1 MHNPVVQKR
10 MCAHMPTHTYTHACT
25 YTQTRTHGRAQTQ
38 TQTQTHTHTHA
49 HTHRHART
57 HACVRACA
65 CTHVRARTQRTPLF
79 YDVILRLPTAA
90 ISGALPPSTQR
101 PVLGPGPTYAS
112 PPRLTNPASR
122 SVSQELLP
130 DLPVT
135 APDLAACG
143 AAEVRF
149 RPPRRLCCRRC
160 YAVLYRQHVA
170 GDISYHASPRRW
182 LRVTRLAPDK
192 RDRLTA
198 RPRWRCCLWREPD
211 DLDRRIVGRA

>member
-1 MHNPVVQKR
+1 
-10 MCAHMPTHTYTHACT
+10 MPTHIHTCMHIYTDTH
-25 YTQTRTHGRAQTQ
+25 TRTRTD
-38 TQTQTHTHTHA
+38 TDTDTNTHTHTHT
-49 HTHRHART
+49 HTHTDMHART
-57 HACVRACA
+57 RVRACA

-198 RPRWRCCLWREPD
+198 RPRWRRRPCREQD

>member
-1 MHNPVVQKR
+1 
-10 MCAHMPTHTYTHACT
+10 MPTHTHTHTYTHACT
-25 YTQTRTHGRAQTQ
+25 YTHTHTYRHAHRHRHRHKHKH
-38 TQTQTHTHTHA
+38 THTHTHA
-49 HTHRHART
+49 HTHTHTQTRT
-57 HACVRACA
+57 HACVCACA

-101 PVLGPGPTYAS
+101 PVLGSGPTCAS

-149 RPPRRLCCRRC
+149 RPPGRLCCRRC

-170 GDISYHASPRRW
+170 GDISFHAFPRRW
-182 LRVTRLAPDK
+182 LRVTRLAPDN

-198 RPRWRCCLWREPD
+198 RPRWRRRPWREQV